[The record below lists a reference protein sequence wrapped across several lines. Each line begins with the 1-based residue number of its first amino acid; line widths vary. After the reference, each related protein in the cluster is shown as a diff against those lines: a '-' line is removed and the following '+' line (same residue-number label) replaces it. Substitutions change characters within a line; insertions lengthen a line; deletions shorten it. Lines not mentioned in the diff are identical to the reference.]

1 MKFSLVTT
9 VYNEEESI
17 LNFINS
23 LNNQTELADE
33 FVIVDGGSSDNTI
46 EILQK
51 SLSEK
56 LNFKI
61 IIDPSCSKK
70 HSKGPI
76 AKGRNVAIS
85 NTIHQNILVTDA
97 GCVLDCNWIKN
108 MKQSF
113 IEDKADIVSGWYKAN
128 AKNDFQKSIASIFCP
143 PIENIDIKK
152 FLPSSRSLGF
162 KKFLWEAVNGYPENS
177 YTAEDTL
184 FDLNIFALT
193 DKIVFN
199 EKAYVYWDV
208 PKDNHE
214 LRTKL
219 YQYGY
224 GEGQQ
229 KIFLVKNFLRLALL
243 IFFPLLLL
251 LIVTGKKK
259 PIVFKF
265 YFYQTKG
272 FIKGIIST

>member
-1 MKFSLVTT
+1 